1 MTKATEPTGVPAEMS
16 DIAGAASRPN
26 RNRVILRAGL
36 VIAIVLAVAIVVPSF
51 LISAKKQPLLDETE
65 ERLQILAQGR
75 ADVLAT
81 WLEGV
86 IRPAGRVVDSELFR
100 LFATEVDLA
109 GGDLSA
115 LASGAAG
122 TEGQDAETQGA
133 SLVDQLPFIERVL
146 TDFSIDAEFV
156 GGYII
161 SRTGDPYV
169 ATAGA
174 AAASTTMKAIA
185 AQALDSGTTAYGPA
199 RPAAGGLAMD
209 VALPIFAAQT
219 EVSDGR
225 TVAALVL
232 SLPLAPGLS
241 EALAPQPL
249 DQAETSRRLVQRDGQ
264 SVSLVQPGAAT
275 PVQNIAH
282 ADFAELGVSG
292 TDAAFPFTAREAL
305 TGGVEVYSYGAPVT
319 GPAWWLVEEQETA
332 VLEHELQRYATIA
345 IVIAALMM
353 LTVLA
358 AFGAFWWRLSSDH
371 NHSLAEQYR
380 RSAARISAQKRL
392 LDSINDTVAEQIG
405 LKSAS
410 GEYRYVN
417 PAFARA
423 AGRDAAEIVGLDDA
437 ALFGAGTAERLKL
450 SDQRALA
457 ENCSITSNEE
467 VYLAQK
473 LHYLQVSKVPYKGEK
488 PEEDGIVSVSRDV
501 TELVEEQKKKEQAIE
516 QIATTLVRAIELRDP
531 YLAGHSRRVAGFSH
545 EVAVRMGATDEE
557 IRTVEIA
564 AQLSQIGKLKVPRAI
579 LNKPERH
586 NESEMQEMRRHI
598 DYATDIL
605 KDVDFDL
612 PVYESV
618 AQMHE
623 RLDGGGY
630 PKGLKGA
637 DIRLTARILGVCDVF
652 CARVEPRAYRAV
664 ISPDH
669 ALQVLAQNPERYDPR
684 VVEVLREVVSSVPG
698 EKLIAGLANAS

>member
-1 MTKATEPTGVPAEMS
+1 M
-16 DIAGAASRPN
+16 
-26 RNRVILRAGL
+26 LRAGL
-36 VIAIVLAVAIVVPSF
+36 AITMILAVAIVVPSF
-51 LISAKKQPLLDETE
+51 LISAKKQPLLNETE
-65 ERLQILAQGR
+65 ERLNILAQGR

-86 IRPAGRVVDSELFR
+86 IRPAERVVESELFR

-115 LASGAAG
+115 LAP
-122 TEGQDAETQGA
+122 AETGADDQSAESQDA

-146 TDFSIDAEFV
+146 TDFSIDAEFI
-156 GGYII
+156 GGYVIG
-161 SRTGDPYV
+161 RTGDPYV

-174 AAASTTMKAIA
+174 VAANTTMKSIA
-185 AQALDSGTTAYGPA
+185 ALALDNGTIAYGPA
-199 RPAAGGLAMD
+199 RLAPGGLAMD

-232 SLPLAPGLS
+232 ILPLATGLS

-249 DQAETSRRLVQRDGQ
+249 DQAGTSRRLVQRDGQ
-264 SVSLVQPGAAT
+264 SVSLVRPGSAA
-275 PVQNIAH
+275 PIQNVTNP
-282 ADFAELGVSG
+282 DFAEVGISG
-292 TDAAFPFTAREAL
+292 TDAALAFAPRGAL
-305 TGGVEVYSYGAPVT
+305 TGEAKVFSYGAPVA

-332 VLEHELQRYATIA
+332 VLENALRRYATIT
-345 IVIAALMM
+345 IVIAALVV

-358 AFGAFWWRLSSDH
+358 TFGAFWWRLSSDH
-371 NHSLAEQYR
+371 NHTLAEQYR
-380 RSAARISAQKRL
+380 RLAARISAQKRL
-392 LDSINDTVAEQIG
+392 LDSINGTVAEQIG

-423 AGRDAAEIVGLDDA
+423 VGREASEIAGLDDA

-457 ENCSITSNEE
+457 EGCPITSNEE
-467 VYLAQK
+467 VYLGQK
-473 LHYLQVSKVPYKGEK
+473 LHYLQVSKVPYKGENR
-488 PEEDGIVSVSRDV
+488 EEDGIVSVSRDV
-501 TELVEEQKKKEQAIE
+501 TELVEEQKKREQAIE

-531 YLAGHSRRVAGFSH
+531 YLAGHSRRVSGFSQ
-545 EVAVRMGATDEE
+545 EVALRLGATAEE

-586 NESEMQEMRRHI
+586 NEAEMQEMRRHI

-630 PKGLKGA
+630 PKGLKGT

-669 ALQVLAQNPERYDPR
+669 ALQILAQNPERYDPN
-684 VVEVLREVVSSVPG
+684 VVKVLREVVSSVAG
-698 EKLIAGLANAS
+698 EKLIAGLASAS